1 MPEIGEDTDYAD
13 RIATNADALKGA
25 WNATREE
32 LYGMAEELEEE
43 GWDTLAVAADH
54 VAPEGPNFEPKG
66 RFGLSFTLVDNLADD
81 VEAFVAETA
90 GLSEAAYEDLG
101 DGETREL
108 DAFDR
113 FEVFQRE
120 TEGHVYMV
128 VVFFDDDTE
137 RALLLAGAYQVMFAN
152 PLREAVVEHDET
164 YTHVLRLDGTP
175 IASFR
180 HEEWEP
186 FFPNARQRL
195 RDAEASEN

>member
-13 RIATNADALKGA
+13 RIATNAEALKGA

-32 LYGMAEELEEE
+32 LYGMADELEAE
-43 GWDTLAVAADH
+43 GWETLAVAADH
-54 VAPEGPNFEPKG
+54 VAPEGPNFEPQG

-81 VEAFVAETA
+81 VESFVAETA
-90 GLSEAAYEDLG
+90 GLSAAEYDDLIE
-101 DGETREL
+101 GETREL

-120 TEGHVYMV
+120 TDGHVYILV
-128 VVFFDDDTE
+128 AYFDDDQQ

-152 PLREAVVEHDET
+152 PLRKTVVERDET
-164 YTHVLRLDGTP
+164 YTHILRLDETP
-175 IASFR
+175 VASFY

-186 FFPNARQRL
+186 FFPNAKQRL
-195 RDAEASEN
+195 ADAPDEE